1 MHTDA
6 GALAHRIQAVD
17 HLVVPAIGLNHHL
30 AVDIGGNAAHLV
42 VDCGHHRYRFLGDV
56 DIGKVMPDLKHRGQS
71 LHDGVYAQMVELEQ
85 HMVFIWTA
93 APPFLDFLVHGTR
106 DEVARRQIF
115 ECGRVAFHET
125 LAQAVEQN
133 CALPAAALG
142 EQHARTGNPRGV
154 ELPELHILQWNTGP
168 CGQAK
173 SVTRVDVRVGGRGK
187 DAPGPA
193 RGQQCGFCLQDVK
206 VPGFHLQRGHSQDV
220 AIGVPDQVERHPFD
234 KKTGSGLDVL
244 LVERVQH
251 RMASAVRCCAGSL
264 NRFFAIVRRMPTKRP
279 LVDGSVRVTVKR
291 HAHVLEVINHLG
303 RFTAHEFDR
312 ILIA

>member
-17 HLVVPAIGLNHHL
+17 HLVVSAIGLNHHL

-93 APPFLDFLVHGTR
+93 APPFLDFLVHGTG

-115 ECGRVAFHET
+115 ERGRVAFHEALT
-125 LAQAVEQN
+125 QAVEQN

-154 ELPELHILQWNTGP
+154 ELPELHVLQRNSGP
-168 CGQAK
+168 CG
-173 SVTRVDVRVGGRGK
+173 
-187 DAPGPA
+187 
-193 RGQQCGFCLQDVK
+193 
-206 VPGFHLQRGHSQDV
+206 
-220 AIGVPDQVERHPFD
+220 
-234 KKTGSGLDVL
+234 
-244 LVERVQH
+244 
-251 RMASAVRCCAGSL
+251 
-264 NRFFAIVRRMPTKRP
+264 
-279 LVDGSVRVTVKR
+279 
-291 HAHVLEVINHLG
+291 
-303 RFTAHEFDR
+303 
-312 ILIA
+312 